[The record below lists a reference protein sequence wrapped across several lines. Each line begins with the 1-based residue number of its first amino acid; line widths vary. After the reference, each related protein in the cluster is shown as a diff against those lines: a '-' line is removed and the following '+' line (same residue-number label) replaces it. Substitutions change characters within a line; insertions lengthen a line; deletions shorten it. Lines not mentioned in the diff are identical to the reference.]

1 MIVHFIFFLNYYIV
15 IPFILQ
21 YILKIDV
28 KYCSTV
34 ILVTIWLLI
43 MYDMQENMQ
52 RYKRKADIRRYQLR
66 LFYTGYILLSLSA
79 MVGSIFVC

>member
-28 KYCSTV
+28 KYCRTV

-52 RYKRKADIRRYQLR
+52 RYKRKADIRRYQL
-66 LFYTGYILLSLSA
+66 
-79 MVGSIFVC
+79 